1 MQFIFDKSSIF
12 AVKSNK
18 NYGRF
23 SLSDSLYTRRYS
35 SKSSTS
41 FVNNEII
48 LSLKYFIVE
57 NVRSARRFLKKT
69 LPQIDIDSLTFTE
82 FDEHSKIVDAPKFLE
97 PLRKGFSMG
106 IISEAGCPAIADPG
120 ADIVAVAQQEGF
132 SVVPLVGPSSIILSL
147 MASGFN
153 GQKFAFHG
161 YLPIGEPART
171 TSFPNWKAVFMQM
184 TKRKSL
190 LKHHIGTIALSKKFF
205 IAAVLQPVFVS
216 HQTFPVLTNLFARKQ
231 SKNGERKF
239 PTSIRNQLSFCFTN
253 KISLL
258 YNFPTTKSQS
268 YTF

>member
-1 MQFIFDKSSIF
+1 M
-12 AVKSNK
+12 AA
-18 NYGRF
+18 
-23 SLSDSLYTRRYS
+23 SLYLIPCTLGDTAPSQVLPSY
-35 SKSSTS
+35 
-41 FVNNEII
+41 NNEII

-171 TSFPNWKAVFMQM
+171 NAFHKLESRIYADDETQIFIETPYRNNRIVEEILHCCRATTRLCIASNISCADEFIRTQ
-184 TKRKSL
+184 
-190 LKHHIGTIALSKKFF
+190 TIKEWGKK
-205 IAAVLQPVFVS
+205 VPDL
-216 HQTFPVLTNLFARKQ
+216 NK
-231 SKNGERKF
+231 K
-239 PTSIRNQLSFCFTN
+239 PTIF
-253 KISLL
+253 LL
-258 YNFPTTKSQS
+258 YK
-268 YTF
+268 